1 MCSEKR
7 QKLHLSLWLSLL
19 SAPTFCYGQRERI
32 LWCSPTDHIR
42 IPRTIRSHAY
52 SYNTNSTKAYKGPE
66 LFLQWHPTANYQSN
80 APIKYSKQ
88 PDGPQTNIYK
98 YSWHEQKM
106 VSLQQLSQI
115 IVLYIN
121 CSFVKGKKKKSPI
134 MHVTKIN
141 ITTSVFSSVT
151 NLPTAMTA

>member
-32 LWCSPTDHIR
+32 LWCSPTEHIR

-52 SYNTNSTKAYKGPE
+52 SYNTNSIKAYKGPE

-88 PDGPQTNIYK
+88 PDGLIDKHLQVQLARIEN
-98 YSWHEQKM
+98 

-121 CSFVKGKKKKSPI
+121 CSFAKWKKKPDNACHKD
-134 MHVTKIN
+134 KYYYQC
-141 ITTSVFSSVT
+141 F
-151 NLPTAMTA
+151 L